1 MPSSDLQEDIIR
13 TDCHAEENINVE
25 MINKMSGISIF
36 VSTYT
41 CLDIDMDHFD

>member
-1 MPSSDLQEDIIR
+1 MTSLIKEDIIR
-13 TDCHAEENINVE
+13 TDCHAEENINLE
-25 MINKMSGISIF
+25 MINKMSDISVF